1 MISIWK
7 NELPPE
13 NERGFYHIRWKTT
26 GTEDIAK
33 WDGVFFTKCTSF
45 GLERVEVGPKVLAIL
60 TSSVHP
66 YGEAPAELTPGF
78 YHVRWLAGC
87 VPDIVRFDG
96 TSFRKCGGSWDRR
109 FLEVGPRVLSAMQ
122 TLKAD

>member
-7 NELPPE
+7 NELPPH
-13 NERGFYHIRWKTT
+13 NDKGFYHIRWRTT

-33 WDGVFFTKCTSF
+33 WDGVFLTKCTPF
-45 GLERVEVGPKVLAIL
+45 DLERVEVGPKVLPPHGG
-60 TSSVHP
+60 T
-66 YGEAPAELTPGF
+66 PAELTPGF
-78 YHVRWLAGC
+78 YHVRWLAGY